1 MRIGFGSDHT
11 AVALKLELIRH
22 LEEQGH
28 ECIDYGTHDPNV
40 RMDYPVPGKAVAEA
54 VRKGE
59 VEKFFKAQYEGGRHE
74 ARIRMLADIER
85 EYGASWEKGAGK
97 A

>member
-1 MRIGFGSDHT
+1 MIVD
-11 AVALKLELIRH
+11 E
-22 LEEQGH
+22 
-28 ECIDYGTHDPNV
+28 
-40 RMDYPVPGKAVAEA
+40 
-54 VRKGE
+54 
-59 VEKFFKAQYEGGRHE
+59 FFQAQYDGGRHE